1 VEEFEVAKGG
11 GVWVANGVMTLTQL
25 GVWIALIETRSFSR
39 AAVRLGIT
47 QSGVSHAIGALEK
60 QFKVSLIDRDAAEF
74 ALTQAGAQFSIRAR
88 EMLALSDTLTQE
100 MSDLHGLRLGTNVT
114 SASCGV

>member
-1 VEEFEVAKGG
+1 
-11 GVWVANGVMTLTQL
+11 MTLTQL